1 MFIIFYYLNIFF
13 NYINII
19 IAHVK
24 KYVYCISYFIY
35 RKELVAYDRS
45 QSEQQNGDTLP
56 VYAGLLQNYD
66 GDVTKGT

>member
-1 MFIIFYYLNIFF
+1 MFYSCL
-13 NYINII
+13 YIYTTI
-19 IAHVK
+19 
-24 KYVYCISYFIY
+24 FIY

-66 GDVTKGT
+66 GDVTKGA